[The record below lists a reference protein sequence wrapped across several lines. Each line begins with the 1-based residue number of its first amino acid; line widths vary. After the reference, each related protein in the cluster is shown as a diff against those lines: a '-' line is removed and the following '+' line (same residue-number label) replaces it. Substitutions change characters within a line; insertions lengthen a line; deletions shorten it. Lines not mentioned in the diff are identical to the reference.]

1 MSGAFPG
8 VDNDFFKHSV
18 GASVHHTTIL
28 SAVGGQVVRR
38 KPIYSSLL
46 L

>member
-8 VDNDFFKHSV
+8 VDNDFSHSV
-18 GASVHHTTIL
+18 GASVHPMTTL
-28 SAVGGQVVRR
+28 STVGRQVVRR
-38 KPIYSSLL
+38 KNIFSSLL